1 MPAFKSN
8 KTGLEYIMLG
18 APFIH
23 ISSVFLQLAESVA
36 DV

>member
-8 KTGLEYIMLG
+8 KTSLEYMLG
-18 APFIH
+18 APFIR